1 MAPTS
6 GNYFLGRVFDPKTG
20 GPSADPVMLDPS
32 NLTTHGIVIGMTGS
46 GKTGL
51 CIGLLEEAALQ
62 GTPAIIVDPKGD
74 LTNLLLHFPQL
85 LPTDFEPWI
94 DPENARRE
102 GKTVQQA
109 SEETAAK
116 WKKGLADWGLGS
128 EQLTALS
135 NAADFAIYSP
145 GSTSGLPVN
154 ILSSFE
160 APSIP
165 WEENAEILRERI
177 SSSVSAILGLVGLND
192 IDPLTSRE
200 HILISKI
207 IETAWE
213 KGDSLTLKEII
224 IQVQNPT
231 FEELG
236 AFSVD
241 SFFPEKDRMT
251 LALLLNNFL
260 ASPSFQVW
268 QKGQP
273 LNIGSMLYNKDGKPR
288 HSIFYLA
295 HLSDNERMFFVT
307 LLFAA
312 VESWM
317 RGQRG
322 TGNLRALV
330 YFDEIMGY
338 LPPVA
343 NPPSKTVMLRML
355 KMARAFGVGLLLAT
369 QNPVDVDYKAL
380 SNAGTWMIGRLQTEQ
395 DKNRLLD
402 GLTSAG
408 GSTDVGTLDRMIS
421 GLQKRVFMLHSIYK
435 SAPVLFNTRWALN
448 YLAGPM
454 TRDQLSAAN
463 ALVGASLKVTG
474 TTTADQ
480 SSVASRP
487 VAGSAT
493 AGLTNSQPA
502 IPGNIPEYFMP
513 NNQGISDALSTAGIP
528 SSVNSEGV
536 VYKAAILTQAEVR
549 YLSRQYNLEDS
560 RKLTAIVQDPGSGL
574 IRWENLVG
582 GNIDPARL
590 ESRPLPRTQFHA
602 VPAWLADTRKTADM
616 QKDFLDWIYRSGSLR
631 IKVNQKLGVVKSS
644 EMSEADFRMKCKQA
658 VESTLKAEIDKASS
672 AFDTKIAAMQRK
684 IDTQELD
691 VKAAEKNVN
700 QRRLETLATGG
711 SAVLGMLT
719 GRKRSLNST
728 LSKNRMAS
736 AAKDKLEME
745 EQTLEQLQEQLIEL
759 QKGRE
764 GIVQEVTQKWS
775 AVADEVTEV
784 NITPNKSDIFSSIFG
799 VVWLPFYLLDEN
811 GKVTE
816 VPAFKL

>member
-764 GIVQEVTQKWS
+764 GIVQEVTEKWS

-784 NITPNKSDIFSSIFG
+784 SITPNKSDIFSSIFG

>member
-1 MAPTS
+1 
-6 GNYFLGRVFDPKTG
+6 
-20 GPSADPVMLDPS
+20 
-32 NLTTHGIVIGMTGS
+32 
-46 GKTGL
+46 
-51 CIGLLEEAALQ
+51 
-62 GTPAIIVDPKGD
+62 
-74 LTNLLLHFPQL
+74 
-85 LPTDFEPWI
+85 
-94 DPENARRE
+94 
-102 GKTVQQA
+102 
-109 SEETAAK
+109 
-116 WKKGLADWGLGS
+116 
-128 EQLTALS
+128 
-135 NAADFAIYSP
+135 
-145 GSTSGLPVN
+145 
-154 ILSSFE
+154 
-160 APSIP
+160 
-165 WEENAEILRERI
+165 
-177 SSSVSAILGLVGLND
+177 
-192 IDPLTSRE
+192 
-200 HILISKI
+200 
-207 IETAWE
+207 
-213 KGDSLTLKEII
+213 
-224 IQVQNPT
+224 
-231 FEELG
+231 
-236 AFSVD
+236 
-241 SFFPEKDRMT
+241 
-251 LALLLNNFL
+251 
-260 ASPSFQVW
+260 
-268 QKGQP
+268 
-273 LNIGSMLYNKDGKPR
+273 
-288 HSIFYLA
+288 
-295 HLSDNERMFFVT
+295 
-307 LLFAA
+307 
-312 VESWM
+312 
-317 RGQRG
+317 
-322 TGNLRALV
+322 
-330 YFDEIMGY
+330 
-338 LPPVA
+338 
-343 NPPSKTVMLRML
+343 
-355 KMARAFGVGLLLAT
+355 
-369 QNPVDVDYKAL
+369 
-380 SNAGTWMIGRLQTEQ
+380 
-395 DKNRLLD
+395 
-402 GLTSAG
+402 
-408 GSTDVGTLDRMIS
+408 
-421 GLQKRVFMLHSIYK
+421 
-435 SAPVLFNTRWALN
+435 
-448 YLAGPM
+448 
-454 TRDQLSAAN
+454 
-463 ALVGASLKVTG
+463 
-474 TTTADQ
+474 
-480 SSVASRP
+480 
-487 VAGSAT
+487 
-493 AGLTNSQPA
+493 
-502 IPGNIPEYFMP
+502 MP

-644 EMSEADFRMKCKQA
+644 EMSEADFRMKCEQA

-764 GIVQEVTQKWS
+764 GIVQEVTEKWS

-784 NITPNKSDIFSSIFG
+784 SITPNKSDIFSSIFG

>member
-463 ALVGASLKVTG
+463 ALVGASLKGTG